1 MYMAKYMHSHLGEE
15 YTGTVSGVNNYG
27 MYVKLEST
35 VEGLVP
41 MVNLED
47 DYYVYEEKAMRLI
60 GQRTKK
66 TYSVGD
72 TVSVQVVRADETS
85 RQIDFRISGG
95 NNERE
100 KYNNFRRDRKK

>member
-1 MYMAKYMHSHLGEE
+1 
-15 YTGTVSGVNNYG
+15 

-95 NNERE
+95 NNERK
-100 KYNNFRRDRKK
+100 KYSNVRRDRKK